1 MKGSL
6 QCIGNR
12 NTEGPKWSHVYTG
25 HRWTPSW
32 ASSLG
37 HSCLWHMLGPE
48 FPFCLQRTGSYDSF
62 GGEWLKKLVR
72 QWRKCIVY
80 VTQQSTCKTDTR
92 SDLIQWP
99 RWCHPG
105 PSFSLSCWFTFD
117 GTGFILKQLR
127 VAPSAAAVSSL
138 VVTKLFQQFP
148 NSHAHTSPEGKAE
161 GLPQAP
167 TSPGRLYSCSWGM
180 DYAAWPK
187 SVRARP
193 ETGRVVIPHW
203 MGTEQRGVHS
213 WKENQRTMEA
223 MGVNNKCSRQRLV
236 ASCFA
241 VPFTTH
247 LDFIFFCHKVTWGRQ
262 WVMGD
267 GWCRLAG
274 WIKTQMI
281 LWSPSPSPGSASPK
295 QGTGSDGQHL
305 AHRPPRSPLGPTA
318 GIIHQSQDFSC
329 AVQMWPQRPT

>member
-213 WKENQRTMEA
+213 WKENQGTMEA

-267 GWCRLAG
+267 VGLQAG
-274 WIKTQMI
+274 
-281 LWSPSPSPGSASPK
+281 
-295 QGTGSDGQHL
+295 
-305 AHRPPRSPLGPTA
+305 
-318 GIIHQSQDFSC
+318 
-329 AVQMWPQRPT
+329 